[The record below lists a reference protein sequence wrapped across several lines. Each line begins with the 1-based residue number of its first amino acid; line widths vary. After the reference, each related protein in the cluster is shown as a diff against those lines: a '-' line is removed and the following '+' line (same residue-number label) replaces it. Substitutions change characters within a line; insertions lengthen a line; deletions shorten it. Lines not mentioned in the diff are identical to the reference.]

1 MPTTMLFTMIVAFAL
16 SISVAVAIGIA
27 SLIGAW
33 QANLNFL
40 AVVKEMFGALN
51 KFPLAAIPFFILA
64 GNLMES
70 GGISARLVEF
80 AKSIV
85 GGIQGAGWPPP
96 ACSPA

>member
-85 GGIQGAGWPPP
+85 GGIQG
-96 ACSPA
+96 